1 MNFKTFEG
9 NSGDVWKYVFT
20 KEDMVAEAVLYKY
33 NSYYDRT
40 VICCSVMSGCP
51 VGCLFAAQVLNLLG
65 ILLLMKL

>member
-9 NSGDVWKYVFT
+9 NSGDAWKYVFT

-40 VICCSVMSGCP
+40 VICCSVMEWLSCWMS
-51 VGCLFAAQVLNLLG
+51 LLRHW
-65 ILLLMKL
+65 L